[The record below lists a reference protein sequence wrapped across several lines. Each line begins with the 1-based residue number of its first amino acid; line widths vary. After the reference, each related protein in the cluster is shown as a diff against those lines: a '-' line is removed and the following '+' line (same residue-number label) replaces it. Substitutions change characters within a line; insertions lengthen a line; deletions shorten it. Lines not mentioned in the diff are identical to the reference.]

1 MDQSKLVT
9 IATCWRAAEA
19 ELMKTLLEEEGF
31 QVFIADDTLVGMD
44 WLLSNAIGGVKI
56 QVLDSDAERA
66 AQFIEQHSRDT
77 LEKSSTLDKSDV
89 EVECEECGQISR
101 FSAETR
107 GTVEVCPHCDE
118 YLDVPE

>member
-9 IATCWRAAEA
+9 ISTCWRAADA
-19 ELMKTLLEEEGF
+19 ELMKSLLEEEGF
-31 QVFIADDTLVGMD
+31 QVYIADDTFVGMD

-66 AQFIEQHSRDT
+66 AQFIEQHGPDT
-77 LEKSSTLDKSDV
+77 LETSNTSDKSDV
-89 EVECEECGQISR
+89 EVACVECGQISR
-101 FSAETR
+101 FSAESR

>member
-1 MDQSKLVT
+1 MDKSKLVT

-31 QVFIADDTLVGMD
+31 NVFIADDTLIGMD
-44 WLLSNAIGGVKI
+44 WLLSNAVGGVKI

-66 AQFIEQHSRDT
+66 AQFVEQHGRDSLKESR
-77 LEKSSTLDKSDV
+77 TLDKSDV
-89 EVECEECGQISR
+89 DVECEECGQISR
-101 FSAETR
+101 FSAESR
-107 GTVEVCPHCDE
+107 GNVEACPHCDE